1 MLRNRASIQ
10 PTRRPYCGSWNSTST
25 QSASSLS
32 TCRNVPFAATRR
44 GTLAPG
50 ATKIGAASVT
60 VAVGNGGAWIAP
72 TATSAADI
80 NMNIQAPSMTFF
92 SATGVIVPV
101 ESGYRSCGARG
112 GSRQCNG
119 RSALSDAHRAG
130 LALMPFALGARS
142 ASQRLAQLRGSIV
155 CLEICLH
162 DEMRDGCRERRPDL
176 QHDDSPSLPCRV
188 ETRELNEEIGH
199 V

>member
-1 MLRNRASIQ
+1 MLRNLASIQ

-50 ATKIGAASVT
+50 VTKIGAARVT

-72 TATSAADI
+72 TARSAADI

-92 SATGVIVPV
+92 SAREVIVPV
-101 ESGYRSCGARG
+101 ESGYHSCGARG
-112 GSRQCNG
+112 GSRQCN
-119 RSALSDAHRAG
+119 R
-130 LALMPFALGARS
+130 RS
-142 ASQRLAQLRGSIV
+142 ASLRRIEWAHAFDESVEIMLLEDLITHIAVCVACRRRL
-155 CLEICLH
+155 
-162 DEMRDGCRERRPDL
+162 P
-176 QHDDSPSLPCRV
+176 
-188 ETRELNEEIGH
+188 
-199 V
+199 